1 MADYLEVEE
10 ARERRGMRLAIT
22 AGFPGPW
29 GEAAKAIHRQ
39 KSIPFAMVRQVAGA
53 PNDELFAWTGHRNA
67 PVAVYDDERPRVH
80 WADILAQAE
89 QIAPEPHLVPSD
101 PEERIRMFGLANEL
115 CGEAGL
121 GWQRRLRLLDDMRA
135 SAEAPGAPQALR
147 DIFRGLCERYGYSP
161 EAAARST
168 QCTLEIVGLLR
179 DQLRAQRAAGSSYL
193 IGDRLTALYV
203 YCATFAVLL
212 DPLPEPQCRMDP
224 GLRAGYT
231 GRDPAVRAAAAE
243 LLAHRDFVYREHL
256 GLPLDF

>member
-1 MADYLEVEE
+1 VADYLEVGE

-29 GEAAKAIHRQ
+29 GEAAKAIHRI

-53 PNDELFAWTGHRNA
+53 PNDALFAWTGHRNA
-67 PVAVYDDERPRVH
+67 PVAVYDDGRPRVH

-135 SAEAPGAPQALR
+135 GAEAPGAPQAMR
-147 DIFRGLCERYGYSP
+147 DIFHGLCGRYGYSP

-168 QCTLEIVGLLR
+168 QRTLEIVGLLR
-179 DQLRAQRAAGSSYL
+179 DQLRAQQAAGSSYL
-193 IGDRLTALYV
+193 IGDRLTTLDV
-203 YCATFAVLL
+203 YWGTFAVLL

-224 GLRAGYT
+224 GLRASYT
-231 GRDPAVRAAAAE
+231 ERDPAVRAAAAE